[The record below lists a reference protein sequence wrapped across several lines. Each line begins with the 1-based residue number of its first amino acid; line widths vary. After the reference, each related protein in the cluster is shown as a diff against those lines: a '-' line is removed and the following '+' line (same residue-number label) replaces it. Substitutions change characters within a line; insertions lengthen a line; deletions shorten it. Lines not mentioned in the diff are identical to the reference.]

1 MNEKR
6 VTLLDIAQK
15 AGVDKSTVSLALR
28 LDPRINRKTQEHVA
42 QVAESL
48 GYRPDPHLSHL
59 MGYLRSSRPQRKE
72 EVVAYLRFERSPEQD
87 MDKVPF
93 FGEFHMGVKS
103 ELERLGY
110 LVENFHL
117 REYDFKSLR
126 LSQVLF
132 HRGIRG
138 IVVSPPPG
146 ITNLDD
152 FEWDRFSSITMGYRL
167 QEPQLCRVVCD
178 QIAIIRMVLDELQ
191 DRGYKRPAL
200 AYKRGM
206 DSHVNQRWSIALEGC
221 RHLYPSID
229 IGSIYVGEADQGF
242 LDFWKDSNAD
252 CIIGLHYEF
261 ARVLTN
267 HGCRIPEDVGFAL
280 LDKHD
285 GPEGVTSIDQQ
296 PFLLGQSSARQL
308 SGFLDRNEM
317 GIPSQPFTLTT
328 QPVWVEGNTLRK
340 PD

>member
-28 LDPRINRKTQEHVA
+28 FDPRINKKTQEHVA
-42 QVAESL
+42 QVAKAL

-59 MGYLRSSRPQRKE
+59 MGYLRSSRPNRKE
-72 EVVAYLRFERSPEQD
+72 EVVAYLRFEHTREQD
-87 MDKVPF
+87 MDRVPF

-110 LVENFHL
+110 LVENFYL
-117 REYDFKSLR
+117 REYDYKSLR

-138 IVVSPPPG
+138 VVVSPPPG
-146 ITNLDD
+146 ITKLEE

-167 QEPQLCRVVCD
+167 REPQLCRVVCD
-178 QIAIIRMVLDELQ
+178 QIAIIRMVLDELLN
-191 DRGYKRPAL
+191 RGYQNPL
-200 AYKRGM
+200 LVYKKGM
-206 DSHVNQRWSIALEGC
+206 NSHVNRRWSIAFEGC
-221 RHLYPSID
+221 RRLYPTID
-229 IGSIYVGEADQGF
+229 VHSIYTGEADQGF
-242 LDFWKDSNAD
+242 LDFWKKSGAD

-261 ARVLTN
+261 ARFLME
-267 HGCRIPEDVGFAL
+267 HGCRIPEEVGFVL

-285 GPEGVTSIDQQ
+285 GPKGVSSIDQQ

-328 QPVWVEGNTLRK
+328 QPVCFLG
-340 PD
+340 